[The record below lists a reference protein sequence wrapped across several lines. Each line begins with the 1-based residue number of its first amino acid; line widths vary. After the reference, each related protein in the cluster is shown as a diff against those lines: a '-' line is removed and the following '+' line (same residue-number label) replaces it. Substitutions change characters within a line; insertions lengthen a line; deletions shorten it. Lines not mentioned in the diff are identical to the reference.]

1 MAFYQELINYSGGVG
16 IESRK
21 DPNWVLERLALKDF
35 LKTCL
40 GPKHVRKW
48 PRTYCKTIPHG
59 EWRKSFPTT
68 SCPPRCGLDTRWL
81 AEEMPGF
88 LLLGWPSASVL
99 YRKTWREAL
108 VSPWESWEKDKS
120 PLLPWPGH
128 QEIMLKEFPVQLF
141 SWPSGQLTQ
150 QQEFI
155 SSEKG
160 TATLSIIVK
169 Q

>member
-1 MAFYQELINYSGGVG
+1 MAFYQGLINYSGGVG

-21 DPNWVLERLALKDF
+21 DPNWVLERLALGDF

-48 PRTYCKTIPHG
+48 PGTYCKTIPQG
-59 EWRKSFPTT
+59 ERRESFPTA
-68 SCPPRCGLDTRWL
+68 SCLPRCGPDTGWS

-99 YRKTWREAL
+99 YTKAWGKAL
-108 VSPWESWEKDKS
+108 VLPWEKDKS

-128 QEIMLKEFPVQLF
+128 QDVMLKEFPVQLS

-150 QQEFI
+150 LQREAQ
-155 SSEKG
+155 
-160 TATLSIIVK
+160 LL
-169 Q
+169 